1 MPVTNVK
8 SEWSSGNLVFKR
20 KAAGTAASV
29 SFGVD
34 DSGVDVIMYG
44 DTASSNATWDA
55 SADKLILTGASAD
68 LGTSVEADSYSVGG
82 TAGIDFSSGSIS
94 NIQII
99 KGIVVY
105 AA

>member
-1 MPVTNVK
+1 MPVTNLQ
-8 SEWSSGNLVFKR
+8 STWSSGNLIFKR
-20 KAAGTAASV
+20 KVAGTAASV

-34 DSGVDVIMYG
+34 DAGVDVIMYG

-68 LGTSVEADSYSVGG
+68 LGTSCSADAYVVGL
-82 TAGIDFSSGSIS
+82 TAGVDFQSGAITSLHIV
-94 NIQII
+94 
-99 KGIVVY
+99 KGIVVF

>member
-68 LGTSVEADSYSVGG
+68 LGTSCSADAYVVGL
-82 TAGIDFSSGSIS
+82 TAGVDFASGAVT
-94 NIQII
+94 NIHVV

-105 AA
+105 AS